1 MPPKAAVQTKGDAG
15 VLAAAGAGG
24 GAAAAPKAGAK
35 GAKTATA
42 GPAKAKKVVVKPP
55 IGQIRKGRKVN
66 FRKKLEAFMQKYS
79 SILIINI
86 DNVSS
91 NQLNLCRVALRS
103 QNAEI
108 LMGKNTV
115 VRSFLREKAEQYP
128 KFAKLLEADSGKLL
142 KFNIGF
148 VFTNNKDLGKV
159 SDVITAAKVPAP
171 AKVGTIA
178 PMPVVIPPGVTPLEP
193 GQTAFFQALNI
204 ATKITRGAIEIISKV
219 DLLQKGDKVTASA
232 VALLGKLNLKP
243 FFYGITVL
251 KVYEDGI
258 IYGTDVLSIDKSQ
271 LYTSFVA
278 GIKQLTA
285 LARGAN
291 YLTVSTLPYVLRHY
305 HNKLIYLCM
314 GIDYSFPAADAYKPQ
329 PAAAEGENKEEKA
342 EDKKDAKKSGSGSG
356 SSSSS
361 GSD

>member
-24 GAAAAPKAGAK
+24 GAAAAPKAGGK
-35 GAKTATA
+35 GGKAVA
-42 GPAKAKKVVVKPP
+42 GPAKAKKVVVKAP
-55 IGQIRKGRKVN
+55 IGQIRKGRKSN
-66 FRKKLEAFMQKYS
+66 FRKKLESFMQKYS

-103 QNAEI
+103 HNAEI

-128 KFAKLLEADSGKLL
+128 KFARLLEADGGKLL

-159 SDVITAAKVPAP
+159 SDVITEAKVPAP
-171 AKVGTIA
+171 AKVGTFA
-178 PMPVVIPPGVTPLEP
+178 PVPVVIPAGVTPLEP

-204 ATKITRGAIEIISKV
+204 ATKITRGAIDIINKV
-219 DLLQKGDKVTASA
+219 DLLQKGDKVTAST
-232 VALLGKLNLKP
+232 VALLGKLNIKP

-258 IYGTDVLSIDKSQ
+258 IYGTEVLSIDKSH
-271 LYTSFVA
+271 LYGAFMA
-278 GIKQLTA
+278 GVKQLA
-285 LARGAN
+285 AVARGVN
-291 YLTVSTLPYVLRHY
+291 YLTISTLPSVLKHY

-329 PAAAEGENKEEKA
+329 PAAAEGAEKKD
-342 EDKKDAKKSGSGSG
+342 DKKADAKKSGSGSG
-356 SSSSS
+356 SSS
-361 GSD
+361 D